1 MKALLLVLPL
11 LVVVL
16 AFWLGTVV
24 GARRGDL
31 SKNDRR
37 ELESLRNLREDLIL
51 TASEHA
57 TLGSDFAVIALGR
70 INETRKKEIR

>member
-1 MKALLLVLPL
+1 MKVLVLVLPL

-24 GARRGDL
+24 GSKREGL
-31 SKNDRR
+31 SKSDRK
-37 ELESLRNLREDLIL
+37 ELESLRTLREDLIL
-51 TASEHA
+51 SASEHA
-57 TLGSDFAVIALGR
+57 TLGSDFAVIALSR